1 MKNKNRNDFV
11 EEIRRAKKAHLK
23 WVSYAY
29 GLIEGL
35 PLEREQVP
43 VFETDCAF
51 GHWYYG
57 PGQVLNQLQ
66 AFRDLE
72 EPHRELHQVY
82 MRIFKILFQDEDR
95 GLWSRL
101 FGRSAKQDSEKKEL
115 ALSHFY
121 ELRSYSTQL
130 INGLDALEEQ
140 LRNMSDEEFSRTFG
154 ASGGDRKQA

>member
-1 MKNKNRNDFV
+1 MKNKNNNDFV

-51 GHWYYG
+51 GHWSYG
-57 PGQVLNQLQ
+57 PGQVLNRLQ
-66 AFRDLE
+66 VFRDLE

-82 MRIFKILFQDEDR
+82 MRIFKILFQDEGR
-95 GLWSRL
+95 GLWSRF
-101 FGRSAKQDSEKKEL
+101 FGRSAKQDGKKREQ
-115 ALSHFY
+115 ALNHFH
-121 ELRSYSTQL
+121 ELRNHSTEL
-130 INGLDALEEQ
+130 IHGLDALEEQ
-140 LRNMSDEEFSRTFG
+140 LRNMNDEEFSRIFG
-154 ASGGDRKQA
+154 ASGADRKKA